1 MTLFKRLT
9 LVFAVLAVG
18 GVFALWAGQ
27 RAVATNVMND
37 QTVPVRAKYV
47 ADWETHL
54 TDFEKNLGIANAWL
68 PETRPTPSSI
78 GCQVPWAG
86 DSTAV
91 QRHRERCATRGR
103 IELEVV
109 ESLEALAGSLLTD
122 AAAPKIEDD
131 LSWLKDLRGHGDWL
145 QEAGTPL
152 EFFDTDVKN
161 FSALDIPVLDARQV
175 KALAA
180 RRLLDGLQHGT
191 LDEAVTDVIALA
203 QALLGRPVLLDQLLG
218 VELVRTLRKELVNAG
233 KTELAPSEEVVE
245 ALRQT
250 RLASALLWHP
260 WTPATLPAR
269 FSASLSPASRC
280 AASGEAA
287 IHEELGG
294 SLGEFYRPWLDSLHA
309 LRVQH
314 ACPADFTTRLV
325 AARANVPQE
334 ASRRLLRATELLS
347 SDELRNAL
355 LLRAADTN
363 ELVRKAAVESYLAVT
378 LPRPFP
384 DSQAKND
391 K

>member
-1 MTLFKRLT
+1 MTLFKRLS
-9 LVFAVLAVG
+9 LVFAVLAAG
-18 GVFALWAGQ
+18 GLFALWAAQ

-37 QTVPVRAKYV
+37 QTAPVRAKYV
-47 ADWETHL
+47 ADWEAHADAFGRHL
-54 TDFEKNLGIANAWL
+54 VVANAWL
-68 PETRPTPSSI
+68 PESRPTPVSM
-78 GCQVPWAG
+78 GCQVPWSG

-103 IELEVV
+103 VELEQV
-109 ESLEALAGSLLTD
+109 EALEALAGSLLTD
-122 AAAPKIEDD
+122 ASAPKIEDD
-131 LSWLKDLRGHGDWL
+131 LSWLKDLRGHADWL

-161 FSALDIPVLDARQV
+161 LSALDVPVLDARQV

-180 RRLLDGLQHGT
+180 RRLLEGLQHGA
-191 LDEAVTDVIALA
+191 LDEAVTDVTALA

-218 VELVRTLRKELVNAG
+218 VELVRTLRTELGNAG
-233 KTELAPSEEVVE
+233 KPELAPSEEVVE

-260 WTPATLPAR
+260 WTPGALPTR
-269 FSASLSPASRC
+269 FSADLSPASRC
-280 AASGEAA
+280 AASAEAA
-287 IHEELGG
+287 IHEELGA
-294 SLGEFYRPWLDSLHA
+294 SLGEFYRPWLDALHA

-314 ACPADFTTRLV
+314 PCTADFTTRLV
-325 AARANVPQE
+325 AARAQVPQE

-347 SDELRNAL
+347 TDELRNAL
-355 LLRAADTN
+355 LLRAADSN

-384 DSQAKND
+384 ETEAKTN